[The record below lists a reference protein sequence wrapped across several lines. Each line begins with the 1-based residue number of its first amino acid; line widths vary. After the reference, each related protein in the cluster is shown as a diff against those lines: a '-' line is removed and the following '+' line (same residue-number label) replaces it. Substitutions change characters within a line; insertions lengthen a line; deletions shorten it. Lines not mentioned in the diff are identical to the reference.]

1 LPESEMIRMEDQQ
14 RVMRLAHLEFVATG
28 LGAAMGLVAAAPLVW
43 LTVEAQRTGNFG
55 LSRTATF
62 YLWELGALW
71 LGGALTGG
79 WLAALLSRALLR
91 EPLGGRAADGSADSA
106 QPVPLARRLLH
117 LVLGTII
124 IIILAPAPAA
134 LVLAFAYRQVA
145 ALVDFYLIG
154 GGLIGW
160 QSGVIA
166 FVFLYTFEVLEKRR
180 GGSIV
185 AKDVPQDG

>member
-1 LPESEMIRMEDQQ
+1 MRDQE
-14 RVMRLAHLEFVATG
+14 RALRLAHLELVATG

-91 EPLGGRAADGSADSA
+91 EPLGAGAADCPAGGG

-166 FVFLYTFEVLEKRR
+166 FVFLYTFEALERR
-180 GGSIV
+180 RERSFV
-185 AKDVPQDG
+185 ADCAPQDDTG